1 MEEGSGLATELQKR
15 SGLYPISSWNQ
26 GGPRR
31 IRGILWGDHLAFVI
45 PGQVDRIEP
54 RPPPLTAGVGLRL
67 AEIHEDPTIGRPS
80 RRFDQECLG
89 EKPLAAAIGPHHAD
103 KELAALDLG
112 EGDEVAAGRPHR
124 RAVAAA

>member
-31 IRGILWGDHLAFVI
+31 IRGILWGDRLAFVI
-45 PGQVDRIEP
+45 PGQADRIEP
-54 RPPPLTAGVGLRL
+54 RQPPLTAGVGLRL
-67 AEIHEDPTIGRPS
+67 AEIHEDPTIGRSS

-89 EKPLAAAIGPHHAD
+89 EKPFAAAIGRHHCD
-103 KELAALDLG
+103 KGLSAIYLS
-112 EGDEVAAGRPHR
+112 EGDEVAACR
-124 RAVAAA
+124 